1 MLNKIKT
8 ALSKSGKSP
17 RDELFLQIRKNT
29 MCLKEALVSLFDISE
44 RVRDSKLDG
53 DIVEC
58 GVCNGGTAALLGS
71 VTKLDNRTLWLFDSF
86 EGMPPTTELDGP
98 DASKWV
104 GKCVGSEESVLAALE
119 AFKVPIEKT
128 QICKGWFEETFQKK
142 TPQKIAIL
150 HVDADWYSS
159 VKLCLDTFYERVVD
173 GGYIILDD
181 FGCWE
186 GCREAFYDFCAE
198 NNIKPLIER
207 SGPYQAYWVKGETHK
222 RTSHM
227 T

>member
-71 VTKLDNRTLWLFDSF
+71 VTKLDNRYI
-86 EGMPPTTELDGP
+86 
-98 DASKWV
+98 V
-104 GKCVGSEESVLAALE
+104 
-119 AFKVPIEKT
+119 AF
-128 QICKGWFEETFQKK
+128 
-142 TPQKIAIL
+142 
-150 HVDADWYSS
+150 
-159 VKLCLDTFYERVVD
+159 
-173 GGYIILDD
+173 
-181 FGCWE
+181 
-186 GCREAFYDFCAE
+186 
-198 NNIKPLIER
+198 
-207 SGPYQAYWVKGETHK
+207 
-222 RTSHM
+222 
-227 T
+227 